1 MAVRA
6 MLELRGAGRAAL
18 AGLTAAVAIGAGAG
32 PAYAESNPVASYT
45 FAPAKPLIGQPI
57 TFTSTAMAGK
67 KPIVLQAWD
76 FDNDG
81 HADAF
86 GLTAT
91 HAYAAP
97 GVYSVTLFVLGKDG
111 HFDSETKE

>member
-18 AGLTAAVAIGAGAG
+18 AGLIAAVAIGAGAG

-57 TFTSTAMAGK
+57 TFTSTATAGK

-86 GLTAT
+86 GLTET
-91 HAYAAP
+91 DRKSTRLNSSHPSISYA
-97 GVYSVTLFVLGKDG
+97 VFCLKKKT
-111 HFDSETKE
+111 